1 MRGLDIV
8 SATRVVECAGCGDVR
23 IGSNQRENLA
33 EERRDLRNG
42 VGTNTIGAV
51 DDKRRLRLLAC
62 LISTSETYIGR

>member
-33 EERRDLRNG
+33 EERCYLRNG
-42 VGTNTIGAV
+42 IGTDTIGAV
-51 DDKRRLRLLAC
+51 DDERRLRLLAC
-62 LISTSETYIGR
+62 LILTSETYI